1 MWTIDNISPIVK
13 NGLGS
18 YEISVI
24 NQDTQQSV
32 LVQLPFMKLDRSVI
46 INSVIRS
53 RYQQDAVEAI
63 INNHFINIAEWI
75 DKKFAGSTD
84 SFEDP
89 EYEELQA
96 WRAESKR
103 LADEILAAINN

>member
-1 MWTIDNISPIVK
+1 MWTIDNISPITK

-24 NQDTQQSV
+24 DQGTQQSV
-32 LVQLPFMKLDRSVI
+32 LVRLPFMKLDRSII
-46 INSVIRS
+46 INSLIRS

-63 INNHFINIAEWI
+63 INNHFINIADWI

-84 SFEDP
+84 SFEDL

-103 LADEILAAINN
+103 LADEIIKFINN